1 MLKQLVSLGL
11 LGVGACALS
20 AMPSLKK
27 HPLEVK
33 FTTCN
38 FAIAGF
44 LITAPAVKIPSPP
57 SAPPSSTA
65 TASSWICR

>member
-33 FTTCN
+33 F
-38 FAIAGF
+38 
-44 LITAPAVKIPSPP
+44 
-57 SAPPSSTA
+57 
-65 TASSWICR
+65 